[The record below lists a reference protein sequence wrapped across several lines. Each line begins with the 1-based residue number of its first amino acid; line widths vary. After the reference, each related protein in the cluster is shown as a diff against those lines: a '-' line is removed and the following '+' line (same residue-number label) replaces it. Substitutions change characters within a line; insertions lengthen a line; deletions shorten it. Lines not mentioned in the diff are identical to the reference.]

1 MRAHRQRPGDRS
13 ALLLSTRETGRV
25 VVGLVAHPDLGQHLH
40 ADLLS
45 LPPAELPDHAQRF
58 GHVAE
63 RRLVRPK
70 VVVLED
76 HADDAADAVDVAF
89 AVGHTFAIVLAVAE
103 QPSFDEH
110 PAFVVAV
117 QKRHAA
123 QQGALAGTGR
133 ADDAHHLRAVDRKV
147 NSVQHMCRAE
157 PLVQALDQDH
167 RFIVHRAL
175 FPPAAHGA
183 GLNRRSSAPP
193 ANAMP
198 SMISQ

>member
-1 MRAHRQRPGDRS
+1 M
-13 ALLLSTRETGRV
+13 
-25 VVGLVAHPDLGQHLH
+25 VVGLVGHPDLGQHLH
-40 ADLLS
+40 ADLLR
-45 LPPAELPDHAQRF
+45 LPPGELLDHAQRL
-58 GHVAE
+58 GHVSE
-63 RRLVRPK
+63 RGLVRPE

-76 HADDAADAVDVAF
+76 HADDAADAVDVAL
-89 AVGHTFAIVLAVAE
+89 AVGHPFPIDLAVAE

-117 QKRHAA
+117 EKRHAA

-133 ADDAHHLRAVDRKV
+133 ADDANHPRAVNRKV
-147 NSVQHMCRAE
+147 DSVQHMRRAE

-167 RFIVHRAL
+167 WFVVHRDL
-175 FPPAAHGA
+175 FPPAAHDA
-183 GLNRRSSAPP
+183 RLNRRSSAPP